1 LARHNSICELLNCY
15 GADVI
20 CLQETKMAQPSQRTL
35 LSMLGSDFTGSLALP
50 SIGARGG
57 ILIAWRQHLGVTGA
71 TRTDV
76 HSVSVQ
82 FCSEEGHHWWLTC
95 VYGPQS
101 NEAKIQFLQE
111 LRQIRAACQGPWM
124 ISRDFNLILQVE
136 DKNNL
141 HINRALMGRF
151 KKLVDDLAL
160 KEIPLHGRKF
170 AWSNQQNQPTLV
182 KLDRVLCSIDFF
194 SQICRRAAYHY
205 I

>member
-1 LARHNSICELLNCY
+1 MARHNSICELLNCY

-71 TRTDV
+71 NRTDI

-82 FCSEEGHHWWLTC
+82 FCSEEGHPWWLTC

-101 NEAKIQFLQE
+101 NEANIQFLQE
-111 LRQIRAACQGPWM
+111 PRQIRAACQGPWM
-124 ISRDFNLILQVE
+124 ISGDFNLILQVE
-136 DKNNL
+136 EKNNS
-141 HINRALMGRF
+141 HINQAMMGRLR
-151 KKLVDDLAL
+151 KLVDDLAL

-170 AWSNQQNQPTLV
+170 TWSNQQ
-182 KLDRVLCSIDFF
+182 I
-194 SQICRRAAYHY
+194 
-205 I
+205 

>member
-1 LARHNSICELLNCY
+1 L
-15 GADVI
+15 D
-20 CLQETKMAQPSQRTL
+20 
-35 LSMLGSDFTGSLALP
+35 DFWGFQSH
-50 SIGARGG
+50 
-57 ILIAWRQHLGVTGA
+57 IAT
-71 TRTDV
+71 
-76 HSVSVQ
+76 
-82 FCSEEGHHWWLTC
+82 
-95 VYGPQS
+95 
-101 NEAKIQFLQE
+101 
-111 LRQIRAACQGPWM
+111 
-124 ISRDFNLILQVE
+124 E
-136 DKNNL
+136 DKNNS